1 MVSFVENHRQ
11 VASWKWLKEIL
22 LSGKTVSNYVTDS
35 SPSDGQSVTYQ
46 DLKNNFA
53 QSGKVDDYDSK
64 TDTPSKIYI
73 HKYSSLNT
81 PYESNQIIN
90 QEDLSVEGQDKII
103 TQIEISSNEAPLV
116 PNPVEVFI
124 KLTNV

>member
-1 MVSFVENHRQ
+1 MARYAENHRQ
-11 VASWKWLKEIL
+11 VASWKWLKETL

-35 SPSDGQSVTYQ
+35 SPSDRQSVTYQ

-53 QSGKVDDYDSK
+53 QSGKVDDYDNK

-81 PYESNQIIN
+81 LYESNQVIN
-90 QEDLSVEGQDKII
+90 QEDLSV
-103 TQIEISSNEAPLV
+103 S
-116 PNPVEVFI
+116 
-124 KLTNV
+124 